1 MNEFNKLVK
10 MMKEAGWNFR
20 VYPLFGGKQVRLFS
34 DAECT
39 NEIDDCI
46 CCPGSFG
53 YREGLLET
61 YRLNDCDG
69 DETAEQVFEGWKKML
84 EEQKQK

>member
-1 MNEFNKLVK
+1 MNEFNKLIK
-10 MMKEAGWNFR
+10 MMEEAGWYFKVR
-20 VYPLFGGKQVRLFS
+20 PLHGGKQVHLFS

-46 CCPGSFG
+46 CHPYSHG
-53 YREGLLET
+53 YKEGLLET

-69 DETAEQVFEGWKKML
+69 YETAEQVFKGWKKML
-84 EEQKQK
+84 EEQEQK